1 MAAEMTLSPA
11 LVRQRAAIIVGA
23 SSGIGAA
30 LARRLGR
37 EGYGLAL
44 LGRRAEA
51 LADVCAQINSPAGP
65 AGRARAYPHDVTDG
79 GEVPGLF
86 QTILRDLGRVD
97 LVVYCAARQTAV
109 GLQEY
114 DFDKDRAMLDT
125 NLLGAVAWLNQAA
138 VLFERVGAG
147 QIAAISS
154 IAGERGR
161 VGSPVYNTSKA
172 GLNTYVEALRNR
184 LTRRGVNV
192 LTVRPGFV
200 DTELLKNA
208 AKPFWVISPE
218 QAADDIWRAIRGRKQ
233 MVYTPARWR
242 LVVLVIRHIPS
253 VIFRRMSF

>member
-1 MAAEMTLSPA
+1 MAAEVAVSSA
-11 LVRQRAAIIVGA
+11 IQSKRAAIIVGA

-51 LADVCAQINSPAGP
+51 LAEVCAQINTETGAP
-65 AGRARAYPHDVTDG
+65 GRARAYPHDVTHGD
-79 GEVPGLF
+79 EVPGLF
-86 QTILRDLGRVD
+86 QAILRDLGRVD
-97 LVVYCAARQTAV
+97 LVVYCAAKQSAV
-109 GLQEY
+109 ALQEY
-114 DFDKDRAMLDT
+114 DFDKDRAMLET
-125 NLLGAVAWLNQAA
+125 NLVGAVAWLNQAA
-138 VLFERVGAG
+138 MLFDRLGGG

-161 VGSPVYNTSKA
+161 VGSPVYNTTKA

-200 DTELLKNA
+200 NTELLKNA

-218 QAADDIWRAIRGRKQ
+218 QAADDIWQAIRGRKQ
-233 MVYTPARWR
+233 VVFTPARWR
-242 LVVLVIRHIPS
+242 LVSLVIRHIPS
-253 VIFRRMSF
+253 FIFRRLSF